1 MQDLWKLLS
10 SPKHLIAF
18 EAAARHASFT
28 LAAEE
33 LNVQQPAISASVKQ
47 LESSLGVAL
56 FERSHR
62 RVNLTT
68 SGKRFYSDVSR
79 VFDQLLVSAQAI
91 HNTTQNEQVTLNAS
105 SAFNFYW
112 MMPRLR
118 DLRKAH
124 PNIDLRLQ
132 SSDREPNID
141 TENISLAIRRGNGEW
156 ADCHSA
162 FIDKEVIYPVASPR
176 VMSTAINLKTVANLK
191 NERLIHLEE
200 PIRDR
205 PTWKDWFANFNVPFD
220 QPSSGIRL
228 NDYALVLQAAI
239 AGEGFAFGWKHQT
252 DPLIDQGVLVGCKEW
267 SWETGLG
274 FYLVWSKSQKLSPQA
289 ELIRDWILA
298 TCEE

>member
-10 SPKHLIAF
+10 SPKHLVAF

-141 TENISLAIRRGNGEW
+141 TENISLAIRRGNGVW
-156 ADCHSA
+156 ADCNSA
-162 FIDKEVIYPVASPR
+162 FIDREVIYPVASPR

-252 DPLIDQGVLVGCKEW
+252 DPLIDQGVLVGRKEW

-274 FYLVWSKSQKLSPQA
+274 FYLVWSKNQKLSPQA
-289 ELIRDWILA
+289 ELIRDWILT
-298 TCEE
+298 TCET